1 MNLHGIVSG
10 AIGAVNPFVSA
21 TVQRST
27 GSTTNPDGSRTPT
40 YETFGISCQV
50 QALSY
55 TDILY
60 LDALNV
66 QGVRRT
72 IYLTGDVMAIV
83 RVDQQGGDLIVF
95 PDGTLPEG
103 NIWLAAQ
110 VIEAWPDWCRV
121 CITLQNG
128 S

>member
-1 MNLHGIVSG
+1 MASG
-10 AIGAVNPFVSA
+10 AIGTVNPFVLA

-27 GSTTNPDGSRTPT
+27 GAMTNPDGSRTPT

-50 QALSY
+50 QSLTYS
-55 TDILY
+55 DIMY
-60 LDALNV
+60 LDSLNV

-72 IYLTGDVMAIV
+72 VYLTGNVMAIV
-83 RVDQQGGDLIVF
+83 RVDRRGGDLLVF
-95 PDGTLPEG
+95 ADGVLVEG
-103 NIWLAAQ
+103 NTWLAAQ

>member
-1 MNLHGIVSG
+1 
-10 AIGAVNPFVSA
+10 
-21 TVQRST
+21 
-27 GSTTNPDGSRTPT
+27 
-40 YETFGISCQV
+40 
-50 QALSY
+50 
-55 TDILY
+55 LY